1 MISLL
6 LYFSSSSTLY
16 ANWPFTMLTS
26 VNFQGGFNSF
36 GIELYKNTLADFK
49 MDGSSILTLSKIFSF
64 STFIENT
71 YSSSFFTWL
80 KLNGY
85 LVPIVVMIP
94 QFAKMRITQNKDKLS
109 VGNIHTGNTPAQTFF

>member
-6 LYFSSSSTLY
+6 LYFPSSSTLY

-49 MDGSSILTLSKIFSF
+49 MDGSSILTLSKIISF

-80 KLNGY
+80 KLIGY

-109 VGNIHTGNTPAQTFF
+109 VGNIHTGKRGT

>member
-6 LYFSSSSTLY
+6 LYFPSSSTLY

-26 VNFQGGFNSF
+26 VNFHGGFNSF

-71 YSSSFFTWL
+71 YSSPFFTWL
-80 KLNGY
+80 KLIGY

-94 QFAKMRITQNKDKLS
+94 QFANMRITQNKDKLS
-109 VGNIHTGNTPAQTFF
+109 VGNVHTGKGVGSMY